1 MDLACR
7 PLRLKSHPYHLPA
20 VSPRAS
26 HMTSQCPSFLV
37 CIIGE
42 QRPTEKGLKFSG
54 SQELRTSA
62 LEPTLQPTLCYSCG
76 TWERLFNFF
85 PALVLSPQNP
95 PRGNFPGGPVAKTP
109 PSNAR
114 GLGSIPGQGTRSH
127 MLKGRSHLP

>member
-1 MDLACR
+1 MYLRKKLEMINMIARAETHFKAKWERQCGVKDVDLACR

-85 PALVLSPQNP
+85 PA
-95 PRGNFPGGPVAKTP
+95 
-109 PSNAR
+109 
-114 GLGSIPGQGTRSH
+114 
-127 MLKGRSHLP
+127 